1 MTFLLPFSP
10 SLWYSLAVLLLT
22 VSAVLT
28 LSYLLGPENHL
39 QPGSF
44 LPANSFL
51 IILGSWFAQGSW
63 LDPKS
68 LSSRI
73 IFLVSFLCGV
83 TIYTAY
89 SAKLISFLSVVKV
102 TLPFTSLEE
111 LLASGQYSVGLTKG
125 TASLPLFFE
134 APPGSLYQRVAS
146 QLVAEQDLVA
156 SLDEGVAR
164 ALNHK
169 YVISAVCVSQHPGLT
184 ILLCPPFCIIAESS
198 HSPLLLSLP
207 HYI

>member
-1 MTFLLPFSP
+1 MTPAFISLLLPATRFFIKFPSQETSWLTFLLPFSP
-10 SLWYSLAVLLLT
+10 SLWYSLAILLLT

-28 LSYLLGPENHL
+28 VSYLLGPEHHL
-39 QPGSF
+39 QPDSF
-44 LPANSFL
+44 LPTNSFL
-51 IILGSWFAQGSW
+51 IILGSWLAQGSW

-102 TLPFTSLEE
+102 TLPFTTLEE

-125 TASLPLFFE
+125 TADFGLFFD
-134 APPGSLYQRVAS
+134 APPGSLYHRVAS

-164 ALNHK
+164 ALTHK
-169 YVISAVCVSQHPGLT
+169 
-184 ILLCPPFCIIAESS
+184 
-198 HSPLLLSLP
+198 
-207 HYI
+207 